1 MFDLI
6 KKHKWLL
13 TTGIISVALILSL
26 LNNQFAL
33 RKNNESHV
41 ATVNV
46 NAIMTNYIQKQA
58 KLNINSAHLQEATTA
73 FVRQL
78 EKEIKILSDKKA
90 EILFV
95 SEAVLAG
102 GHDYTSELEK
112 NVYLALSKSGVP
124 K

>member
-1 MFDLI
+1 MLDLI
-6 KKHKWLL
+6 KKQKWLIAV
-13 TTGIISVALILSL
+13 GIILVAFILSL
-26 LNNQFAL
+26 LNNQFGL
-33 RKNNESHV
+33 RKNNKSHV

-46 NAIMTNYIQKQA
+46 NAIMANYIQKQA

-102 GHDYTSELEK
+102 GHDYTAELEQ
-112 NVYLALSKSGVP
+112 NVYLALSKPGAS

>member
-1 MFDLI
+1 MLDLI
-6 KKHKWLL
+6 KKHKYLIAV
-13 TTGIISVALILSL
+13 GIIVVAFILSL
-26 LNNQFAL
+26 LNNQFNL
-33 RKNNESHV
+33 RQISKSNV

-46 NAIMTNYIQKQA
+46 NAIMTHYVQKQA

-78 EKEIKILSDKKA
+78 EKEIKILSEKKGT
-90 EILFV
+90 ILFV

-102 GHDYTSELEK
+102 GHDYTSELEQ
-112 NVYLALSKSGVP
+112 NVYLALSKPGIS

>member
-26 LNNQFAL
+26 LNNQFSL
-33 RKNNESHV
+33 RKNNKSYV

-102 GHDYTSELEK
+102 GHDYTAELEQ